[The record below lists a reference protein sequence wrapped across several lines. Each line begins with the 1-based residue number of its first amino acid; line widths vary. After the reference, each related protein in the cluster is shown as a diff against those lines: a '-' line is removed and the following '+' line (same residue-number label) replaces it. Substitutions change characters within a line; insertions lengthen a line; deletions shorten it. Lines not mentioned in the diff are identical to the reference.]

1 MRYKRNPLLMTVIG
15 NPGKSYQPNPHVII
29 DSSDLSV
36 LGIERGH
43 PMHTFEKAY
52 KKATEIAQ
60 RLGRNIHVVA
70 HPGVPK
76 WMKRGT
82 RVTGIFL
89 AMGPYVTVTPDGQWI
104 SQRNPGRVRRNPGF
118 GASLAGSLAGGLIAR
133 AISNPG
139 PRTQKSA
146 EKALDHAIGQAWAR
160 HMSGVQ
166 VPIMDIPRIFRDIKL
181 EIAAGA
187 PLDHAVMTVGGRYR
201 VNRNPLTRGEAADAL
216 RSAYRD
222 MRYARKPVKG
232 DADRDAKRFY
242 AGRATGK
249 AIVAKLHGPASAE
262 ARAEKIMQRGYT
274 TGMAAMNPGP
284 RGKRRIVMTI
294 QQFANWVKAK
304 RDPTMWRAFL
314 AKFKGYEKWT
324 HGARSRK
331 VTLEWQEVPGMSGLW
346 ITYDGGKQP
355 ESTYIM
361 PHGSPRKG
369 AWKHPWGTMP
379 DIKHDPEAGVVL
391 TKLRG
396 KSRITDFYHK

>member
-15 NPGKSYQPNPHVII
+15 NPGKSYQANPHVII

-43 PMHTFEKAY
+43 PMHTFDKAY
-52 KKATEIAQ
+52 KKATAMAE

-201 VNRNPLTRGEAADAL
+201 VNRNPLSRREAADTL
-216 RSAYRD
+216 RSARRD
-222 MRYARKPVKG
+222 LQGIRNEVTRSGKSFLSGRAVGKAWAVKMHG
-232 DADRDAKRFY
+232 PDRDD
-242 AGRATGK
+242 
-249 AIVAKLHGPASAE
+249 HPGPE
-262 ARAEKIMQRGYT
+262 NVFRRGYKE
-274 TGMAAMNPGP
+274 GLKLNPGP